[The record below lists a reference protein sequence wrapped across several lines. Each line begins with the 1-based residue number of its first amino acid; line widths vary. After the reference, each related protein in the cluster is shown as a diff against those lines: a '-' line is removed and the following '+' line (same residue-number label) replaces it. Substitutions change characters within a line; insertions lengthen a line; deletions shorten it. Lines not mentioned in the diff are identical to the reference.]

1 MQCVRPLAA
10 SARGKCNEAIPLVL
24 EYFSILNLVRRPCD
38 QIQIPIATPIV
49 MSQDSVLYEEL
60 VNQCSTGPPPRL
72 GLKAASPGVAGAD
85 EDCNSNTSLTGSQHS
100 HDDIDAHC
108 DNSGYLWFLDYNP
121 IFRDGSCHHTSV
133 LSSVSASYKGISD
146 LTSRFEFT
154 SRYNDIARD
163 LDANL
168 AEADME
174 SFRTE
179 DIHALLMTANLPH
192 DTIID
197 DRTHDVSIN
206 FSQLAIIEILILLMV
221 GKY

>member
-1 MQCVRPLAA
+1 MLNNPIWVSGDFNPQPFSSKIGFIRWNLF
-10 SARGKCNEAIPLVL
+10 RIAIHWNSV
-24 EYFSILNLVRRPCD
+24 
-38 QIQIPIATPIV
+38 QIIPIRICIPSHAF
-49 MSQDSVLYEEL
+49 Q
-60 VNQCSTGPPPRL
+60 
-72 GLKAASPGVAGAD
+72 LKFKL
-85 EDCNSNTSLTGSQHS
+85 NF
-100 HDDIDAHC
+100 
-108 DNSGYLWFLDYNP
+108 FLCFSP

-154 SRYNDIARD
+154 SRYNDLARD

-197 DRTHDVSIN
+197 DRTHDVSTR
-206 FSQLAIIEILILLMV
+206 SKKHKKHGLVLDCKHVL
-221 GKY
+221 

>member
-1 MQCVRPLAA
+1 MFL
-10 SARGKCNEAIPLVL
+10 
-24 EYFSILNLVRRPCD
+24 
-38 QIQIPIATPIV
+38 
-49 MSQDSVLYEEL
+49 
-60 VNQCSTGPPPRL
+60 
-72 GLKAASPGVAGAD
+72 
-85 EDCNSNTSLTGSQHS
+85 HS
-100 HDDIDAHC
+100 
-108 DNSGYLWFLDYNP
+108 SP

-192 DTIID
+192 DAIID
-197 DRTHDVSIN
+197 DRTHDVSMELSPWAN
-206 FSQLAIIEILILLMV
+206 TVREYEDRFKEKLYFV
-221 GKY
+221 HDR